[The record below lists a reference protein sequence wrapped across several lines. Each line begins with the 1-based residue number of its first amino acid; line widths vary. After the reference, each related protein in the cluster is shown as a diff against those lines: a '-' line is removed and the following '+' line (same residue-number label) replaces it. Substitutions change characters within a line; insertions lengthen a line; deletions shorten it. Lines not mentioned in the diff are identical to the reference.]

1 MSRALQITRES
12 AENGGGVAVTLRTD
26 LAEERLAD
34 ENPAAASRGAEAAD
48 AGSATPALNAGDVII
63 DVEYSGINYK
73 DGMALAGSPG
83 VMRVSPLI
91 PGIDL
96 VGTVAASDSPDWSVG
111 DAVIVNGWG
120 IGETH
125 NGGLAERA
133 RVKSEWL
140 IARPDGI
147 SARRAAAIGTAGF
160 TAALAVLALEKN
172 GLEKNGL
179 EQHELQGLGLEQHG
193 LTYSSGGEVLV
204 TGASGGVGSIAIALL
219 TAAGHRVIASTG
231 RPSQREYLLGLG
243 AADII
248 DRAELEAVGRPLQKQ
263 RWSAVVDS
271 VGGQTLANALA
282 QTVWGGGVAACGLVG
297 GSDIPTTVMP
307 FILRGVALLGIN
319 SVECPLPERQAAWAR
334 IERDLDLDLLDSFT
348 TSVDLEGAIGAGA
361 AILRGE
367 LHGRTVVDVRT

>member
-1 MSRALQITRES
+1 MSRALQVTRES

-34 ENPAAASRGAEAAD
+34 ENPAAD
-48 AGSATPALNAGDVII
+48 AGSATAALNAGDVII

-96 VGTVAASDSPDWSVG
+96 VGTVAASDSPNWRVG

-147 SARRAAAIGTAGF
+147 SARRAAAIGTAGL

-172 GLEKNGL
+172 GLEKHG
-179 EQHELQGLGLEQHG
+179 LQGLGLGQQG
-193 LTYSSGGEVLV
+193 LTNSAGSEVLV

-231 RPSQREYLLGLG
+231 RLSQREYLLGLG
-243 AADII
+243 AADTI

-271 VGGQTLANALA
+271 VGGQTLATALA

-367 LHGRTVVDVRT
+367 LHGRTVVDVRA